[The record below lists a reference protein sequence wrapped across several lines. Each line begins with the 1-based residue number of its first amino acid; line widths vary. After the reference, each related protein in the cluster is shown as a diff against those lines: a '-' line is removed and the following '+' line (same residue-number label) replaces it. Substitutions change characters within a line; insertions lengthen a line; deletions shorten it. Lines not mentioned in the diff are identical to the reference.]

1 MSEFRLYPQEQHF
14 WSFND
19 YRTVVAVTRRLKP
32 WRVLEFGPGWSTLAL
47 IEGGAVQIDA
57 CEDDAHWAAV
67 NRERLV
73 GRYPH
78 VALHAYEWADEIAI
92 AGVDDR
98 RYDLALI
105 DGPAEISRRPA
116 VIRYCLARCA
126 AVLVAL
132 ETSDGTLLR
141 TVCESV
147 GPSVEIIESGP
158 LAGAFALV
166 RP

>member
-19 YRTVVAVTRRLKP
+19 YRAVVEVTRRLRP

-73 GRYPH
+73 GHYPH
-78 VALHAYEWADEIAI
+78 VALHAYTWSERLAI
-92 AGVDDR
+92 AGIDER

-105 DGPAEISRRPA
+105 DGPAEIARRPS
-116 VIRYCLARCA
+116 VIAYCLARCA

-132 ETSDGTLLR
+132 ETGEGLLLR
-141 TVCESV
+141 TVCERFGS
-147 GPSVEIIESGP
+147 GVEIIESGP

-166 RP
+166 RS